1 MTDMKSDLGDYG
13 AIVSL
18 LPGNAVMMEGRNDVL
33 GCKVKEPSD
42 SCELLSSQI
51 NNHGHLMKDSTDH
64 ETD

>member
-33 GCKVKEPSD
+33 GCKEPSD

-64 ETD
+64 